1 MLKVLLR
8 QRLEALGS
16 WITGST
22 RKNKKQSKS
31 SLIGFAA
38 LMVYALISLA
48 FLFWHIFDTVVQ
60 PFHTA
65 GMDWLFFS
73 FAAIMSFGLM
83 FVGSVFAAKAQLYEA
98 RDNDLMLSLPIPPG
112 DILLSRLFML
122 FVINLVLDLLVA
134 VPALMVSVQHDI
146 LSPLGYLAF
155 VLVFL
160 FLPLLTLAVGA
171 LFGWLLSLATSR
183 IPHKSLVTT
192 VLSFAF
198 FGLYMLFSI
207 RMNNML
213 LSVAAN
219 PSGLA
224 RSMGL
229 VTPVYWMGIAI
240 AEDSIPALIGAS
252 AVMLGAFALMYVILS
267 KTFIRTATG
276 SRNVRK
282 KSDAGKIRTGS
293 ADSALF
299 RRELGRFLSCPAY
312 MINAGL
318 GTVMAI
324 AGIPL
329 LLIKG
334 KDILPVLAEI
344 PEITDYLS
352 AIVLGG
358 LCLICSMMLY
368 STPSVSL
375 EGKTLWIAQSLP
387 VDCRQILRSKLRL
400 HNVMSI
406 PAVVLLS
413 LAAIFLVRP
422 RGILLPCFLI
432 LPVLM
437 CLFTGELGLLE
448 NLRHPALDWTSE
460 TQAVKSGIGVLFT
473 MLISWTVLALP
484 VLVVVFVHGIGIS
497 ALVTGFTVFIAAL
510 CGGMYRLLMTWAPKK
525 YMSL

>member
-1 MLKVLLR
+1 MLKILLR
-8 QRLEALGS
+8 QRLEALVV
-16 WITGST
+16 WLTGAT
-22 RKNKKQSKS
+22 RKKKKQSKA

-38 LMVYALISLA
+38 LMIYALISLG
-48 FLFWHIFDTVVQ
+48 FLFWHIFDTIAQ
-60 PFHTA
+60 PFRAA

-83 FVGSVFAAKAQLYEA
+83 FIGSVFAAKAQLYEA
-98 RDNDLMLSLPIPPG
+98 RDNDLMLSLPVPPG

-122 FVINLVLDLLVA
+122 FVINFILDLVVA
-134 VPALMVSVQHDI
+134 VPALMISVQYDMLH
-146 LSPLGYLAF
+146 PLGYFAF
-155 VLVFL
+155 GLVFL
-160 FLPLLTLAVGA
+160 LLPLLMLAVGA

-183 IPHKSLVTT
+183 IQHKSLVTT

-198 FGLYMLFSI
+198 LGVYMISSI

-213 LSVAAN
+213 MSVAAD

-252 AVMLGAFALMYVILS
+252 AIMLGAFALMYVILS

-282 KSDAGKIRTGS
+282 KNDKASIRVGS
-293 ADSALF
+293 ANAALF

-318 GTVMAI
+318 GTVVAI
-324 AGIPL
+324 AGIPV

-334 KDILPVLAEI
+334 KDILPVLAEL
-344 PEITDYLS
+344 PEISDYLS
-352 AIVLGG
+352 AIVLAG

-375 EGKTLWIAQSLP
+375 EGKSLWIAQSLP
-387 VDCRQILRSKLRL
+387 VDGRQVLRSKLRL

-406 PAVVLLS
+406 PAVILLS
-413 LAAIFLVRP
+413 LVSIFLVRP

-484 VLVVVFVHGIGIS
+484 VLAVVLLDGVGIP
-497 ALVTGFTVFIAAL
+497 ALVVGYTLFIAVL
-510 CGGMYRLLMTWAPKK
+510 CGLMHRLLMTWGTQK